1 MKQIISWL
9 IGLPAAIV
17 LIAFALANRTLVS
30 VSFDPLSND
39 APWFALSLPIW
50 VLLFAGIFLGLI
62 IGWVGSW
69 INQGKWRKA
78 AREARSN
85 LDIELEKKKA
95 LEQRLNQVELMPA
108 HASKRI

>member
-1 MKQIISWL
+1 MKQIISWI

-17 LIAFALANRTLVS
+17 LIAFALANRAPVK
-30 VSFDPLSND
+30 VSFDPLSAD
-39 APWFALSLPIW
+39 VPWFAMSVPLW

-95 LEQRLNQVELMPA
+95 LEQRLNQGELMPA
-108 HASKRI
+108 HGNKSI

>member
-30 VSFDPLSND
+30 VSFDPLSSD

-95 LEQRLNQVELMPA
+95 LEQRLNQVELMPV
-108 HASKRI
+108 HASERI

>member
-1 MKQIISWL
+1 MKQIVSWI
-9 IGLPAAIV
+9 IGLPAAIL
-17 LIAFALANRTLVS
+17 LIAFALANRGLVT
-30 VSFDPLSND
+30 VSFDPLSLD

-50 VLLFAGIFLGLI
+50 ALLFAGIFLGLV

-85 LDIELEKKKA
+85 LDIEVEKKKI
-95 LEQRLNQVELMPA
+95 LEKRLNQGELIPA
-108 HASKRI
+108 NSSERP

>member
-1 MKQIISWL
+1 MKQFVSWIL
-9 IGLPAAIV
+9 GLPAAIL
-17 LIAFALANRTLVS
+17 LIAFALANRAPVT
-30 VSFDPLSND
+30 VSFDPLSSQT
-39 APWFALSLPIW
+39 PWFALSLPVW

-95 LEQRLNQVELMPA
+95 LEKRLNKSELVPA
-108 HASKRI
+108 RSGDGL

>member
-1 MKQIISWL
+1 MKQLLSWI

-17 LIAFALANRTLVS
+17 LIAFALANRGAVTI
-30 VSFDPLSND
+30 SFDPLSGD
-39 APWFALSLPIW
+39 APWFALSLPVW
-50 VLLFAGIFLGLI
+50 ALLFAGIFLGLV

-85 LDIELEKKKA
+85 LDIEVEKKKA
-95 LEQRLNQVELMPA
+95 LEKRLNQGELIPA
-108 HASKRI
+108 NSSERL